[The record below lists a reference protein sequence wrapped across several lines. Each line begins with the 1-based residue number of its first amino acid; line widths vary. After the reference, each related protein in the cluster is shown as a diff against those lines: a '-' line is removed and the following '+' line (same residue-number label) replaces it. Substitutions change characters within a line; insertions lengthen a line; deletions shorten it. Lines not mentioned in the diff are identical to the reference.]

1 MHERRREM
9 FAEREPGP
17 NRVTGQHVG
26 LGTRITLR
34 ILATISFCLCRSI
47 RKENVPLLAE
57 CLLVHTV
64 LLHWLAR

>member
-9 FAEREPGP
+9 FAEHEPDA
-17 NRVTGQHVG
+17 NRITGQRVG
-26 LGTRITLR
+26 LSTRITLC
-34 ILATISFCLCRSI
+34 ILATISICLCRNV

-64 LLHWLAR
+64 LLH

>member
-9 FAEREPGP
+9 FAEHEPDA
-17 NRVTGQHVG
+17 NRITGQRVG
-26 LGTRITLR
+26 LSTCITFR
-34 ILATISFCLCRSI
+34 ILATICLCRSV

-64 LLHWLAR
+64 LLH